1 MPIEIRQCIV
11 TPGTNGE
18 VVQLH
23 ISDAP
28 LGDAAASVALHIT
41 ATAPFMEA
49 PLLLQLQREAMK
61 VAQETLG
68 AMLQKTTHEIT
79 ASGHSLE
86 PRRLNRRPS

>member
-1 MPIEIRQCIV
+1 MPIEIRQCVV
-11 TPGTNGE
+11 TPGTKGDI
-18 VVQLH
+18 VQLH

-49 PLLLQLQREAMK
+49 PLLLHLQREAMK

-68 AMLQKTTHEIT
+68 AMLQKTGHEIT
-79 ASGHSLE
+79 AAGYGSE
-86 PRRLNRRPS
+86 PRRLHKR